1 VKSSFHIVKYMPSPA
16 ETARLDTAGLREA
29 FLLDTLFAEGELRMD
44 ITDMDRLVVGAA
56 MPTARLELPA
66 PAEFGSGYFT
76 ERREVG
82 IMNLGS
88 AGHVR
93 VGEAVH
99 SLGPMDFLYIGT
111 GNPNVFFERCGTA
124 APCFYFLSCPA
135 HRQLPVVR
143 VGADEAQ
150 SEVIGDAATASR
162 RRLNRYLHPE
172 GAQSCQLVMGMT
184 QIESGSVWNT
194 MPPHTHPR
202 RSEVYL
208 YTDLGDDVIV
218 HLLGEPSQTRHVI
231 VRDREAVL
239 SPSWSLHCG
248 AGTKPYSFIWGM
260 AGENQSFSDID
271 PVEMNHL
278 R

>member
-1 VKSSFHIVKYMPSPA
+1 M
-16 ETARLDTAGLREA
+16 ARLDTAGLREA
-29 FLLDTLFAEGELRMD
+29 FLVETLFAEGELRLA
-44 ITDMDRLVVGAA
+44 ITDLDRLVIGAA
-56 MPTARLELPA
+56 IPTTKPLTLPA
-66 PAEFGSGYFT
+66 APEFGTEYFT
-76 ERREVG
+76 ARREVG
-82 IMNLGS
+82 IMNLGP

-93 VGEAVH
+93 VGDTLH

-111 GNPNVFFERCGTA
+111 GHPHVTFERCGDAT
-124 APCFYFLSCPA
+124 PSFYFLSCPA
-135 HRQLPVVR
+135 HHAFPVVR
-143 VGADEAQ
+143 VGAEEAQ
-150 SEVIGDAATASR
+150 SETIGDATTASR
-162 RRLNRYLHPE
+162 RRLNRYLHPD

-184 QIESGSVWNT
+184 QLESGSVWNT

-208 YTDLGDDVIV
+208 YNGLGDDVVV
-218 HLLGEPSQTRHVI
+218 HLLGEPNQTRHVI

-271 PVEMNHL
+271 PVETNHL